1 MAVAGFELVTGLP
14 WRLPDAAT
22 LANALAVTPSLRF
35 NELYGPRQYRAR
47 AKMQPVLARM
57 WLAWLGFARLGAELA
72 QRPLGMQELTTLWS
86 EQAPLM
92 HAIARWADVPML
104 KPGPIELPPEPLVTR
119 LAQTFVDNKK
129 PRRTLGALVEASLGT
144 SDAVTRVTALKLA
157 DAILRAALA

>member
-1 MAVAGFELVTGLP
+1 
-14 WRLPDAAT
+14 
-22 LANALAVTPSLRF
+22 
-35 NELYGPRQYRAR
+35 
-47 AKMQPVLARM
+47 
-57 WLAWLGFARLGAELA
+57 
-72 QRPLGMQELTTLWS
+72 
-86 EQAPLM
+86 
-92 HAIARWADVPML
+92 ML